1 MERADPTRAGARA
14 VERARQAR
22 YGLGSVGTVSGRPFR
37 VNSAVSRLARP
48 RPAPAERIARETKF
62 PLLGRACK
70 KALVTYQ
77 GLGGNALLE
86 VVDVEGTAGGEVL
99 LDTLEGRLD
108 DGLGVTAG
116 PDGHGGTASGHLHGL
131 AHHRGTDDRL
141 GGLRRDDAGAHRG
154 ASAEAEAEG
163 VHGHGSLHFDYVK
176 DSDTRED
183 ALVESAR

>member
-1 MERADPTRAGARA
+1 MKPKAITFDFWGTLFTEGKAFLEKVMP
-14 VERARQAR
+14 AR
-22 YGLGSVGTVSGRPFR
+22 Y
-37 VNSAVSRLARP
+37 
-48 RPAPAERIARETKF
+48 EI
-62 PLLGRACK
+62 
-70 KALVTYQ
+70 
-77 GLGGNALLE
+77 
-86 VVDVEGTAGGEVL
+86 L
-99 LDTLEGRLD
+99 LDALEGRLD

-116 PDGHGGTASGHLHGL
+116 LDGPRRAAGGGLHGL